1 MSGDAPRGG
10 SPGAASQT
18 HLSWVSGKRSSSPAM
33 MLAKST
39 HTKSGELSRM
49 ARNSAPPAKTY
60 GRASVQSVYSPRIP
74 KRRASNSGGESKYED
89 CVMCISSDIFKA
101 VQAEAISPP
110 QGLVKPTFK
119 PHPAAKDNNDDA
131 VARAANSWR
140 RMLVSPL
147 LGFLTDIRNG
157 EWVQLAGHMDSFL
170 PGRAGTICKKSC
182 DMEKE
187 AYEGLCVVAEPLREF
202 TPLYFSEVEM
212 VEGEHYLELQDLLAE
227 FKNPCV
233 MDVKMGVRTFLES
246 EVAKKT
252 TRMDLLGKMMK
263 LDPDE
268 PSEDEKA
275 NGITKLRY
283 MEFREKLSSS
293 RNLGF
298 RIEGIKL
305 GEDPPIN
312 TFKTKKERDEVAE
325 VITTEF
331 LPSSA
336 PMRRKIVQTM
346 HGRLL
351 DLKDALGESKFFYT
365 HELVGSSLLFVYD
378 ERGEAGIW
386 MIDFGKTKKVD
397 VDVTHDQPWVVG
409 NHEDG
414 YLIGLEGLI
423 EIIGSSL

>member
-1 MSGDAPRGG
+1 
-10 SPGAASQT
+10 
-18 HLSWVSGKRSSSPAM
+18 VSTTRFLLPFVNVYK
-33 MLAKST
+33 T
-39 HTKSGELSRM
+39 
-49 ARNSAPPAKTY
+49 RNTLLTPPPAL
-60 GRASVQSVYSPRIP
+60 ALQ
-74 KRRASNSGGESKYED
+74 
-89 CVMCISSDIFKA
+89 
-101 VQAEAISPP
+101 
-110 QGLVKPTFK
+110 KPTFE

-386 MIDFGKTKKVD
+386 MIDFGKTKKVRANCQVPLCRLARRPGGID
-397 VDVTHDQPWVVG
+397 FR
-409 NHEDG
+409 
-414 YLIGLEGLI
+414 
-423 EIIGSSL
+423 SSCARCQRPAAWRSAARVPLRAVPSSQLLRVRVSMVP

>member
-1 MSGDAPRGG
+1 
-10 SPGAASQT
+10 
-18 HLSWVSGKRSSSPAM
+18 M

-39 HTKSGELSRM
+39 HTKSAEHRAGRS
-49 ARNSAPPAKTY
+49 NTPPAKTY
-60 GRASVQSVYSPRIP
+60 GRASVQGVYSPRTP

-110 QGLVKPTFK
+110 QGLIKPTFN
-119 PHPAAKDNNDDA
+119 PHAASVSSDGSNNDNA

-157 EWVQLAGHMDSFL
+157 EWVQLAGHVGNFL

-187 AYEGLCVVAEPLREF
+187 AYEGLWAPSELLREF

-263 LDPDE
+263 LDKNE

-283 MEFREKLSSS
+283 MQYREKLSSS
-293 RNLGF
+293 QNLGF

-331 LPSSA
+331 LPSNA

-346 HGRLL
+346 HCRLL
-351 DLKDALGESKFFYT
+351 DLKDALGESDFFST

-397 VDVTHDQPWVVG
+397 VPVTHDQPWVVG

-423 EIIGSSL
+423 DIIGSSL